1 MRGKFYI
8 YIILCVFGLAQLSP
22 HVVHAGAYGPPVK
35 ISLPD
40 AEEIYP
46 SVYAIPFSRAGNLIL
61 VKAKADTTEGNFIL
75 DTGCPHL
82 VLNATYFRHYPV
94 QESEG
99 DGNGATAGTFS
110 VQHTRVADFSFGSNH
125 FYQTDADLTDLGS
138 IENSRG
144 IRLLGLIGVE
154 LLRKFE
160 MIIDY
165 ENNLIFLHRLDRKG
179 TSVFEQDQLAD
190 TSAYQV
196 IPIRIIDSRIMVET
210 VVGGKKLRLVIDSGS
225 EANLLDS
232 RLPERVFNEVSI
244 TGRTT
249 MMGVGGKK
257 TDVLKGELNTL
268 HIGGVDIRQMKVL
281 VTNLERTCFS
291 HAGCVDGVLGFDF
304 LSLKKI
310 GFNFVKN
317 KMFVWK

>member
-1 MRGKFYI
+1 MQKKLHI
-8 YIILCVFGLAQLSP
+8 YFFLIVFGLIQLSP
-22 HVVHAGAYGPPVK
+22 HEAQAGTYGPPVK
-35 ISLPD
+35 ITLPD
-40 AEEIYP
+40 AEEINP

-94 QESEG
+94 QESRE

-110 VQHTRVADFSFGSNH
+110 VQHSRVADFSFGDSH

-144 IRLLGLIGVE
+144 IKLLGLIGVE

-179 TSVFEQDQLAD
+179 TSVLEQDQLAD
-190 TSAYQV
+190 TSAYRV

-232 RLPERVFNEVSI
+232 RLPERVFSEVSI

-249 MMGVGGKK
+249 MMGVGGKRI
-257 TDVLKGELNTL
+257 DVLKGELNTL
-268 HIGGVDIRQMKVL
+268 QIGGVDIRQMKVL

>member
-1 MRGKFYI
+1 M
-8 YIILCVFGLAQLSP
+8 FGLVRLFPPAAQ
-22 HVVHAGAYGPPVK
+22 AGTSIPPVK

-46 SVYAIPFSRAGNLIL
+46 SIYAIPFSRAGNLIL

-82 VLNATYFRHYPV
+82 VLNTTYFRQYPV
-94 QESEG
+94 QESDGE
-99 DGNGATAGTFS
+99 GNGATTGTFFI
-110 VQHTRVADFSFGSNH
+110 QQTRVADFSFGGNH
-125 FYQTDADLTDLGS
+125 FYHTDADLTDLGS

-144 IRLLGLIGVE
+144 IKVLGLIGVE

-160 MIIDY
+160 LIIDY
-165 ENNLIFLHRLDRKG
+165 ENNLIYLHRLDRKG

-190 TSAYQV
+190 TAAYQV
-196 IPIRIIDSRIMVET
+196 VPIRIMDNRIMVESQ
-210 VVGGKKLRLVIDSGS
+210 VGGKKLRLVIDSGS

-232 RLPERVFNEVSI
+232 RLPEKVFAEVSI

-249 MMGVGGKK
+249 MMGVGGKRI
-257 TDVLKGELNTL
+257 DVLKGELNTL
-268 HIGGVDIRQMKVL
+268 HIGGVDIPQMKVL

>member
-1 MRGKFYI
+1 MMAWALMHPAR
-8 YIILCVFGLAQLSP
+8 SS
-22 HVVHAGAYGPPVK
+22 AGGDIPPVK

-40 AEEIYP
+40 LEELNS

-61 VKAKADTTEGNFIL
+61 IKAKADTTEGNFIF

-82 VLNATYFRHYPV
+82 VLNHTYFRDYPAS
-94 QESEG
+94 ESIIE
-99 DGNGATAGTFS
+99 GNGATAGSFS
-110 VQHTRVADFSFGSNH
+110 VQQTRVADFELGGNH
-125 FYQTDADLTDLGS
+125 FYQLKADLADLGS
-138 IENSRG
+138 IENLRG
-144 IRLLGLIGVE
+144 IKLLGLIGVE
-154 LLRKFE
+154 LLQRFE
-160 MIIDY
+160 LLIDY
-165 ENNLIFLHRLDRKG
+165 ENNLIYLHRLERKKS
-179 TSVFEQDQLAD
+179 SVFEQEFLTD
-190 TSAYQV
+190 TAAYTT
-196 IPIRIIDSRIMVET
+196 IPIRVTDNRIMVESI
-210 VVGGKKLRLVIDSGS
+210 VGGKKLRLVIDSGA

-232 RLPERVFNEVSI
+232 RLPERVFSEVMI

-257 TDVLKGELNTL
+257 IEVLKGELNHMQL
-268 HIGGVDIRQMKVL
+268 GENDLGQMKVL

-317 KMFVWK
+317 KMYVWK